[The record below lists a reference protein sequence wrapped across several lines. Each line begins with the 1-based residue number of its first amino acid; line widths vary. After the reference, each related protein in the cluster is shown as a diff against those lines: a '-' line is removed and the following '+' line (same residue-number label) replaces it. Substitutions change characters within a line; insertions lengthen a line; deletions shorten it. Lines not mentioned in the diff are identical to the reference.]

1 MVVALKTIV
10 KLNKLSMRKILLMM
24 AAILCA
30 GMSYAQNIAVSGIV
44 TDAEDGEPLMG
55 VSVAVMGTTMGA
67 ATDLD
72 GRYSLSVPTGS
83 SLTFSY
89 LGYASQ
95 TIEVTGRTL
104 NVALEPDSKA
114 LDEILVVGY
123 GTQTKS
129 SFTGS
134 ASMVQSKTIEAH
146 IASNPVQALA
156 GTAAGVQFVSTTGDP
171 ASSSQ
176 SIRIRGIGSMSAS
189 SQPLIVVDGMP
200 YQGSM
205 SDINP
210 NDIESMSVLKD
221 ASASAI
227 YGARGANGVILIT
240 TKKGSVG
247 NMPNLRFDAKFG
259 SNQRLV
265 PNYDVIT
272 DPAQY
277 YETYFKLLYNK
288 QIYAGK
294 SEAEA
299 YANAYNQLFDEQNG
313 GLGYKVFTV
322 PDGENL
328 IGTNL
333 KFNPNATLGYTDG
346 EYYYLPDDW
355 YNEVFHNSF
364 RQEYNLSMSGK
375 SEDGRLSY
383 YSNIGYLDDG
393 GIVNNSRYQRFSG
406 RINAEYQAKKWMT
419 FMSNVSYSYSDS
431 QSPSYSTDSWASS
444 GNMFYIANTIAPIYP
459 LYVRDA
465 QGNIMVKN
473 GLTQYDY
480 NQTNQKRPG
489 TVGNAVRD
497 NETDVRQNYADVLSA
512 KIGVTLTPF
521 RGFSIVA
528 NTGVFDDNTRYNSL
542 SSQFGGGMSYDGIAY
557 VSHSR
562 TFAVNSQILG
572 EYKAELGGAHNVD
585 ILAGFERYSL
595 TAQSLSGENTN
606 LFNPF
611 VGELNNAD
619 GKANMAT
626 HSYTNKYLLQGFL
639 SRAQYDYD
647 GRYFFS
653 VSYRRD
659 ASSRFSENNRWGS
672 FGSVGGAWL
681 LSKEEFLEDV
691 SFIDMLKLKASW
703 GTQGNDNLGS
713 YYPYADQYTHKYN
726 ESTKEYSLTL
736 SYKGNPDLKWE
747 SNESYN
753 VGVDFGLFKGYL
765 NGSVELYNRKTT
777 DLLFYKAVPA
787 SSGNPT
793 GEFPLNVGSLRNLGF
808 EITLDGLFYKTKKFE
823 WAWNLNMSHYKNE
836 ILSLDESIA
845 KDGQKGSFRIIKV
858 GGSVHEAYMLKYAGL
873 NEQGQALYYKKV
885 LDANGDWTGEST
897 TVTDPTKADK
907 YDLGNV
913 YPKLHGGFGTSVS
926 YGGIDFSAQFSYQ
939 LGGKYYDGSY
949 QALMHTQSN
958 PGNAMH
964 KDLLKAWTPEN
975 TNTDVPRLD
984 GDVLLAQT
992 ACDRFMIS
1000 SNFLCLNNAQI
1011 GYTFPASMTRK
1022 AGIGTLRIYL
1032 AGENLFLLTARKGL
1046 DPRYSTGLGSY
1057 TSGSGMNNNDYT
1069 STRNI
1074 TAGLTLTF

>member
-1 MVVALKTIV
+1 
-10 KLNKLSMRKILLMM
+10 MRKILLMM

-44 TDAEDGEPLMG
+44 TDADDGEPLTG
-55 VSVAVMGTTMGA
+55 VSVAVMGTTTGTS
-67 ATDLD
+67 TDLE
-72 GRYSLSVPTGS
+72 GRYSLSVPANTQ
-83 SLTFSY
+83 LTFSY

-104 NVALEPDSKA
+104 NVQLQSDATL
-114 LDEILVVGY
+114 LDEVMVVGY

-146 IASNPVQALA
+146 VASNPIQALA
-156 GTAAGVQFVSTTGDP
+156 GTASGVQFVSTSGDP

-176 SIRIRGIGSMSAS
+176 SIRIRGIGSMAAS

-200 YQGSM
+200 YEGSM

-210 NDIESMSVLKD
+210 SDIESMSVLKD

-240 TKKGSVG
+240 TKKGTAG
-247 NMPNLRFDAKFG
+247 NLPNIRFDAKFG

-294 SEAEA
+294 TEAEA
-299 YANAYNQLFDEQNG
+299 YAAAYSQLFDEKNG

-346 EYYYLPDDW
+346 QYTYIPDDW
-355 YNEVFHNSF
+355 YKEVFHNSF

-406 RINAEYQAKKWMT
+406 RINTEYQAKKWMT
-419 FMSNVSYSYSDS
+419 FTSNLSYSYSDS
-431 QSPSYSTDSWASS
+431 QSPSYTTDSWASS

-465 QGNIMVKN
+465 NGNIMVKN

-480 NQTNQKRPG
+480 NQTNFKRPG

-497 NETDVRQNYADVLSA
+497 NENDVHQNYADVLSA
-512 KIGVTLTPF
+512 KIGVTLKPF
-521 RGFSIVA
+521 RGFSILA
-528 NTGVFDDNTRYNSL
+528 NIGLFDDNTRYNEL
-542 SSQFGGGMSYDGIAY
+542 NSQFGGGMSYDGIAY
-557 VSHSR
+557 VSHTR
-562 TFAVNSQILG
+562 TFAVNSQLLG
-572 EYKAELGGAHNVD
+572 EYKTEFGGNQNID
-585 ILAGFERYSL
+585 ILAGYESYSL
-595 TAQSLSGENTN
+595 RAQSLNGQNTN
-606 LFNPF
+606 LFNPY

-626 HSYTNKYLLQGFL
+626 HSATQKYLLKGFL
-639 SRAQYDYD
+639 SRVQYDYD
-647 GRYFFS
+647 GKYFLS
-653 VSYRRD
+653 ASYRRD
-659 ASSRFSENNRWGS
+659 ASSRFAENNRWGN
-672 FGSVGGAWL
+672 FGSIGGAWL
-681 LSKEEFLEDV
+681 LSKESFLEDV
-691 SFIDMLKLKASW
+691 SILDMLKLKVSW
-703 GTQGNDNLGS
+703 GTQGNDKLGG
-713 YYPYADQYTHKYN
+713 YYPYADQYEHSYN
-726 ESTKEYSLTL
+726 ETTKEYSLSLTH
-736 SYKGNPDLKWE
+736 KGNPELKWE

-753 VGVDFGLFKGYL
+753 IGIDFGLFKGYL
-765 NGSVELYNRKTT
+765 NGSVEFYNRKTT
-777 DLLFYKAVPA
+777 DLLFNKAVPA

-793 GEFPLNVGSLRNLGF
+793 GQFPLNVGSLRNLGF
-808 EITLDGLFYKTKKFE
+808 EITFDGLFYKTKKFE
-823 WAWNLNMSHYKNE
+823 WAWNINASHYKNE

-845 KDGQKGSFRIIKV
+845 EDGQKGSYWIYRI

-926 YGGIDFSAQFSYQ
+926 YGGFDASAQFSYQ

-964 KDLLKAWTPEN
+964 KDLLNAWTPEN

-992 ACDRFMIS
+992 ACDRFLIS

-1011 GYTFPASMTRK
+1011 GYTFPAATTK
-1022 AGIGTLRIYL
+1022 KLGIGTLRVYV

-1057 TSGSGMNNNDYT
+1057 TAGSAMNNNDYT

-1074 TAGLTLTF
+1074 TGGFTLTF

>member
-1 MVVALKTIV
+1 
-10 KLNKLSMRKILLMM
+10 MRKILLMM
-24 AAILCA
+24 TAILCA
-30 GMSYAQNIAVSGIV
+30 GFAYAQNIDVSGIV
-44 TDAEDGEPLMG
+44 TDADNGEPMMG
-55 VSVAVMGTTMGA
+55 VSVAVMGTTRGT

-72 GRYSLSVPTGS
+72 GRYSLSVPSGS
-83 SLTFSY
+83 KLTFSFM
-89 LGYASQ
+89 GYVTQ
-95 TIEVTGRTL
+95 TVDVKGRTL
-104 NVALEPDSKA
+104 NVELQPDAEA
-114 LDEILVVGY
+114 LDEILVVAY

-134 ASMVQSKTIEAH
+134 AAMVDSKKIEAH
-146 IASNPVQALA
+146 VSSNPVQALA
-156 GTAAGVQFVSTTGDP
+156 GTASGVQFISTSGDP

-200 YQGSM
+200 YEGSM

-227 YGARGANGVILIT
+227 YGARGANGVILFT
-240 TKKGSVG
+240 TKRGGSG
-247 NMPNLRFDAKFG
+247 NLPTIRFDAKFG
-259 SNQRLV
+259 SNSRLV

-294 SEAEA
+294 TQAAAYEAA
-299 YANAYNQLFDEQNG
+299 CRQLFDENNG
-313 GLGYKVFTV
+313 GLGYQVFTV
-322 PDGENL
+322 PEGENL

-333 KFNPNATLGYTDG
+333 KFNPNATLGYSDG
-346 EYYYLPDDW
+346 EYYYTPDNW
-355 YNEVFHNSF
+355 YDEVYHNSF

-375 SEDGRLSY
+375 SDNNKLSY
-383 YSNIGYLDDG
+383 YANFGYLDDG

-406 RINAEYQAKKWMT
+406 RVNAEYKPKDWVT
-419 FMSNVSYSYSDS
+419 LNTNVSYSYSDS
-431 QSPSYSTDSWASS
+431 QSPQYSTDSWASS
-444 GNMFYIANTIAPIYP
+444 GNMFYITNTIAPIYP

-465 QGNIMVKN
+465 SGEIIVEN

-497 NETDVRQNYADVLSA
+497 NETDRRQNYADVLSA
-512 KIGVTLTPF
+512 KIGATFNPF
-521 RGFSIVA
+521 RGFTLVA
-528 NTGVFDDNTRYNSL
+528 NMGLFNDNTRYNSL
-542 SSQFGGGMSYDGIAY
+542 SSPFGGGMSYDGIVY

-562 TFAVNSQILG
+562 TFSINSQIIA
-572 EYKAELGGAHNVD
+572 EYKKEIAGKHNIDVLG
-585 ILAGFERYSL
+585 GFERYSL
-595 TAQSLSGENTN
+595 KAQALNGTNTN

-611 VGELNNAD
+611 TAELNNAD
-619 GKANMAT
+619 GKANMET
-626 HSYTNKYLLQGFL
+626 HSYTNKYLIQGFF
-639 SRAQYDYD
+639 SRVQYDYD
-647 GRYFFS
+647 GKYFLS
-653 VSYRRD
+653 ASYRRD
-659 ASSRFSENNRWGS
+659 ASSRFAENNRWGN
-672 FGSVGGAWL
+672 FGSVGAAWL
-681 LSKEEFLEDV
+681 ISKEPFLDDV
-691 SFIDMLKLKASW
+691 RFIDMLKLKASW
-703 GTQGNDNLGS
+703 GSQGNDRLGS
-713 YYPYADQYTHKYN
+713 YYPYADQYQHKYN

-747 SNESYN
+747 TNQSYN
-753 VGVDFGLFKGYL
+753 IGIDFGLFKGYL
-765 NGSVELYNRKTT
+765 NGSVEFYNRKTT
-777 DLLFYKAVPA
+777 DLLFYKRVPA

-793 GEFPLNVGSLRNLGF
+793 GEFPLNVGSLRNLGY
-808 EITLDGLFYKTKKFE
+808 EISLDGLFYKTRKME
-823 WAWNLNMSHYKNE
+823 WAWNINMSHYDNE
-836 ILSLDESIA
+836 ILTLDESIA
-845 KDGQKGSFRIIKV
+845 KDGQKYSNAIYRI

-885 LDANGDWTGEST
+885 LDDNGEWTGEST
-897 TVTDPTKADK
+897 TVTDPTKADQ

-913 YPKLHGGFGTSVS
+913 YPKLHGGFGTSFS
-926 YGGIDFSAQFSYQ
+926 YAGFDISAQFSFQ

-975 TNTDVPRLD
+975 TDTDVPRLD

-1011 GYTFPASMTRK
+1011 GYTFPAKLTRK
-1022 AGIGTLRIYL
+1022 AGIASLRVYV
-1032 AGENLFLLTARKGL
+1032 AGENLFLLSARKGL

-1057 TSGSGMNNNDYT
+1057 TSGSGMNTNDYT

-1074 TAGLTLTF
+1074 TGGLTLTF